1 MQKWDYSFI
10 VLTDNHFLFYET
22 NHEPRLL
29 FQIKKTSILDIS
41 NKLDTDLHQTII
53 NAINKIA
60 EEGWELSFIGYG
72 VLMWYFKRPIEG
84 K

>member
-1 MQKWDYSFI
+1 MQKWEYSFI
-10 VLTDNHFLFYET
+10 VLTDNQLIFYET

-29 FQIKKTSILDIS
+29 FQIRKPSILDIS

-53 NAINKIA
+53 KAINKIA
-60 EEGWELSFIGYG
+60 GEGWELSFIGYG